1 MRELLL
7 PVDQDGGEWAPLDFA
22 TATAAAGDGRVTAA
36 FHPRLE
42 TLPVVDAMGGGAIV
56 LAEPPESRGATAQA
70 VAAALRAR
78 LAQRP
83 ADLPDRFQFEADLIT
98 SVYTAGEV
106 ARVFDATVV
115 SKDDRY
121 QDWRLVF
128 ETALFEGGRPVFL
141 VPPDW
146 HRASGETIAV
156 AWNRSTETARL
167 IGQSLDIMRAAKAV
181 HVIEVE
187 DWAVPGPD
195 GEQLVAHLARQGIA
209 AQRCTVADNA
219 GPGAAIL
226 TAAYEVRADLLLK
239 GAYTQSRLRQMI
251 FGGATSAVIADA
263 TIPVLFAH

>member
-22 TATAAAGDGRVTAA
+22 AATVAAGDGRVTAA

-42 TLPVVDAMGGGAIV
+42 TLPVIDAMGGGAIV
-56 LAEPPESRGATAQA
+56 LAEPSESRGATAQA
-70 VAAALRAR
+70 VAAALRTR

-83 ADLPDRFQFEADLIT
+83 DDLPDCFQFEADLIT

-167 IGQSLDIMRAAKAV
+167 IGQSSDIMRAAKAV

-187 DWAVPGPD
+187 GWAVPGPD
-195 GEQLVAHLARQGIA
+195 GEQLVAYLVRQGIA
-209 AQRCTVADNA
+209 AQRCTVADKA

-226 TAAYEVRADLLLK
+226 TAAYELRADLLLK

-251 FGGATSAVIADA
+251 FGGATSALIADA

>member
-1 MRELLL
+1 AS
-7 PVDQDGGEWAPLDFA
+7 VSWAA
-22 TATAAAGDGRVTAA
+22 GARRAAAGDGRVTAA

-56 LAEPPESRGATAQA
+56 LAEQPESRGAAAQA
-70 VAAALRAR
+70 VANALRAR
-78 LAQRP
+78 LAKRP
-83 ADLPDRFQFEADLIT
+83 ADLPDRFQFEGDLIA
-98 SVYTAGEV
+98 SVYAAGEV
-106 ARVFDATVV
+106 ARVFDGTVV

-141 VPPDW
+141 VPPGW
-146 HRASGETIAV
+146 QRASGETIAV

-181 HVIEVE
+181 HVVEVE

-195 GEQLVAHLARQGIA
+195 GGQLVAYLARQGIA
-209 AQRCTVADNA
+209 AQRRTVADNA

-226 TAAYEVRADLLLK
+226 TAAHDLRADLLLK